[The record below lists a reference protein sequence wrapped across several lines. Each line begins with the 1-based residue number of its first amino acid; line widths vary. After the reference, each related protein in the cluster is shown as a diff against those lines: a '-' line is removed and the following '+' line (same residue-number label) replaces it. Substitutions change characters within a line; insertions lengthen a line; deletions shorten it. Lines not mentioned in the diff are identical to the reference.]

1 MFFNLKILKFK
12 TKRSKFVP
20 KLSLM
25 DTNQQTDTE
34 LLFAI
39 KEGDKKAFDAFFSR
53 YYAVLCAYSKQFVSL
68 DDGQDIVQDIMVNLW
83 LNKNKIVILTS
94 PRQYLFQS
102 VKNKCLSFLSRN
114 EMKERVEKTVHE
126 NMDFIYDSADFYD
139 VEELFKRIEDA
150 LKRLPESYRTAF
162 ALNRFK
168 DMTYNQIADKLNLS
182 PKTIDYRI
190 QQALK
195 LLRKDLKD
203 YLPLLAGIF

>member
-1 MFFNLKILKFK
+1 
-12 TKRSKFVP
+12 
-20 KLSLM
+20 M

-53 YYAVLCAYSKQFVSL
+53 HYAVLCAYSKQFVSL

-83 LNKNKIVILTS
+83 LNRNKIVILTS

>member
-53 YYAVLCAYSKQFVSL
+53 HYAVLCAYSKQFVSL

-83 LNKNKIVILTS
+83 LNRNKIVILTS

-162 ALNRFK
+162 ALSRFK

>member
-53 YYAVLCAYSKQFVSL
+53 HYAVLCAYSKQFVSL

-83 LNKNKIVILTS
+83 LNRNKIVILTS